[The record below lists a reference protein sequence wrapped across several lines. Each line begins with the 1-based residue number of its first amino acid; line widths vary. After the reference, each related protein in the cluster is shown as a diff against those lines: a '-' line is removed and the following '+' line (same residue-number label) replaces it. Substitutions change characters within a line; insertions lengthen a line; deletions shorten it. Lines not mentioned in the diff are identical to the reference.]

1 LARLRFPFPAGRR
14 AAVGLAS
21 VLALGA
27 CAPVGP
33 NFAPPK
39 ALSLA
44 ETYRPAAEANP
55 DSAAVSSAQLA
66 ADWRRVFPSAKLDA
80 LIATVLAGNLELKG
94 ADASLIAAQ
103 AERRSA
109 LSAFLPEV
117 DANGGVARER
127 LNLASFGFSGGGFP
141 NNPQFSLYSVGATA
155 SYPLDLFGGLRREA
169 ESAKARREAAV
180 RQRDAAWL
188 AVTGQAA
195 TEAVAIAVVRAELAE
210 LDAILADDRKTVELA
225 DQAERAGGEAHRS
238 TVTARAQLAADETLS
253 PALRHRLAVARHA
266 LAALAGRA
274 PADWSPPDFGLEDL
288 TLPAKLPVALP
299 SQLVHTR
306 PDILA
311 AEARLHAA
319 TADLGVATAKLYPSL
334 SLSAQVTQ
342 GALAPEHLFD
352 WTYAAASLGAGL
364 TGPVFDG
371 GRRRAGVRAA
381 DARLQGAAAA
391 YQSTV
396 VNAFTQV
403 ADLMSAL
410 DQDQATL
417 AAEQRAEDL
426 AAETLRLA
434 RLAYTGGATGLPPV
448 IDAQRQLSNARLS
461 LVRAEGQLRL
471 DAIALFV
478 ATGRGLSRSDAE
490 GVTEPRKSA
499 NPAA

>member
-1 LARLRFPFPAGRR
+1 MST
-14 AAVGLAS
+14 VC
-21 VLALGA
+21 ALTA

-33 NFAPPK
+33 NWTPPQ
-39 ALSLA
+39 AVSTA
-44 ETYRPAAEANP
+44 TSFRPAAEATT
-55 DSAAVSSAQLA
+55 DSATVSSAAMA
-66 ADWRRVFPSAKLDA
+66 ADWRLIFASEKLDG
-80 LIATVLAGNLELKG
+80 LIKTVLTGNLELKA
-94 ADASLIAAQ
+94 ADASLVAAQ
-103 AERRSA
+103 AERSSA
-109 LSAFLPEV
+109 LGAFLPELN
-117 DANGGVARER
+117 ANGGAAKER

-141 NNPQFSLYSVGATA
+141 NNPQFSLYSVGGTA

-169 ESAKARREAAV
+169 ESAQARREAAV

-195 TEAVAIAVVRAELAE
+195 SEAVTIAVIRAELAE

-225 DQAERAGGEAHRS
+225 DQAERAGGEAHRA

-253 PALRHRLAVARHA
+253 PALRHRLNVARHA
-266 LAALAGRA
+266 LAALTGRA
-274 PADWSPPDFGLEDL
+274 PADWSPPDFDLTDL
-288 TLPAKLPVALP
+288 TLPATLPVTLP
-299 SQLVHTR
+299 SQLLHER

-319 TADLGVATAKLYPSL
+319 SADVGVATARLYPSL
-334 SLSAQVTQ
+334 NLSAQISQ

-352 WTYAAASLGAGL
+352 WKYSAASIGGGL
-364 TGPVFDG
+364 TGPIFDG
-371 GRRRAGVRAA
+371 GRRKAGVRAA
-381 DARLQGAAAA
+381 NARLKNAAVT
-391 YQSTV
+391 YERTI

-417 AAEQRAEDL
+417 AAEKRAEDL

-434 RLAYTGGATGLPPV
+434 RLAYTGGATGLAPV
-448 IDAQRQLSNARLS
+448 IDAQRQLSNARLA

-478 ATGRGLSRSDAE
+478 ATGRGLSHSDAE
-490 GVTEPRKSA
+490 GVTERRKSA
-499 NPAA
+499 NPAT